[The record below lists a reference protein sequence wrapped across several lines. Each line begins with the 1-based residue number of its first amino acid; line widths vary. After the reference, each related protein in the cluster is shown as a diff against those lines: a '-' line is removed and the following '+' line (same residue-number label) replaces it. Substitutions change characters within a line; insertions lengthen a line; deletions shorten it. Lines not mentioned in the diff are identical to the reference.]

1 LRRYISLLLPTALFP
16 SLEYEP
22 KKRPQSRPTIMLAI
36 LLLLFVLG
44 IFSLDGVPD
53 DGSFV
58 KRLSF
63 SSDAADDPNSV

>member
-1 LRRYISLLLPTALFP
+1 MF
-16 SLEYEP
+16 
-22 KKRPQSRPTIMLAI
+22 AI

-58 KRLSF
+58 KRLLF
-63 SSDAADDPNSV
+63 SSDAAAMIQIQFSLYIMRATFVEVIIY